1 MEHVFVFADIGFW
14 EASVGHPSRDFVGT
28 IEGEGHA
35 FFAKLLLPFCAIL
48 AMLTGLYNTSN
59 PNQVSNLKSRNLI
72 SNSSYFP
79 NNFVSWDEWEYCVSS
94 IIFDSMKIGVTDS
107 TVEHFKCEILR
118 SECSTSNFQ
127 GFHGLIE
134 SLSSKG
140 FYLHRLWVWGKVV
153 VFILGFHQ

>member
-1 MEHVFVFADIGFW
+1 MEHVFLFADIGFG
-14 EASVGHPSRDFVGT
+14 EASVGHSSRDFVWT
-28 IEGEGHA
+28 IEGEGYT

-48 AMLTGLYNTSN
+48 AVLTGFYNTSN

-79 NNFVSWDEWEYCVSS
+79 NDFMPWNEWEYCVSS
-94 IIFDSMKIGVTDS
+94 IIFDSMKIRVTDS

-134 SLSSKG
+134 SLGSKG
-140 FYLHRLWVWGKVV
+140 FYLHRL
-153 VFILGFHQ
+153 

>member
-14 EASVGHPSRDFVGT
+14 EASVGHPSRDFVWT
-28 IEGEGHA
+28 IKWERHA

-48 AMLTGLYNTSN
+48 AVLTGFYNASSS
-59 PNQVSNLKSRNLI
+59 NQVSNLKSRNLI
-72 SNSSYFP
+72 SNSSHSAE
-79 NNFVSWDEWEYCVSS
+79 NFMTRNEGENCSS
-94 IIFDSMKIGVTDS
+94 PIIFDSMKIRVTDS

-134 SLSSKG
+134 SLGSKG
-140 FYLHRLWVWGKVV
+140 FYLHRLWLWAKGVD
-153 VFILGFHQ
+153 FILGFHQ